1 MEQWTNSMTG
11 QQMAWTGY
19 RRTHEIVSHNDAQH
33 CSVTI
38 SICTVGLLADAGHLH
53 GSRAAAGYVCV
64 LVCAPAML
72 VVSAAML
79 PFGGTLAAGIQLCM
93 RGMCRMPLYYEAKLL
108 FVVWLWHPR
117 SKGAVYLYQHSLQP
131 LLLAH
136 EQTIDRKI
144 EEFKA
149 MGGDFVAGNFSK

>member
-1 MEQWTNSMTG
+1 MFVFWYGACDAPQICMFAHLFDSM
-11 QQMAWTGY
+11 
-19 RRTHEIVSHNDAQH
+19 
-33 CSVTI
+33 SV
-38 SICTVGLLADAGHLH
+38 
-53 GSRAAAGYVCV
+53 
-64 LVCAPAML
+64 
-72 VVSAAML
+72 
-79 PFGGTLAAGIQLCM
+79 AGIFSCM
-93 RGMCRMPLYYEAKLL
+93 RGTCRMPLYYEAKLL

-131 LLLAH
+131 LLLVH

>member
-1 MEQWTNSMTG
+1 VRN
-11 QQMAWTGY
+11 
-19 RRTHEIVSHNDAQH
+19 VS
-33 CSVTI
+33 VW
-38 SICTVGLLADAGHLH
+38 LAPQVYWL
-53 GSRAAAGYVCV
+53 
-64 LVCAPAML
+64 
-72 VVSAAML
+72 
-79 PFGGTLAAGIQLCM
+79 TLAIFTGAERLLDMFVFWCVPQCISM
-93 RGMCRMPLYYEAKLL
+93 RLKVAAKRKHDMHTKVHVWTSCRMPLYYEAKLL

-149 MGGDFVAGNFSK
+149 MGGDFVAGNFSKCAAFSTFDQACE

>member
-1 MEQWTNSMTG
+1 MFVFW
-11 QQMAWTGY
+11 Y
-19 RRTHEIVSHNDAQH
+19 VRLPR
-33 CSVTI
+33 
-38 SICTVGLLADAGHLH
+38 LLNL
-53 GSRAAAGYVCV
+53 RVCFR
-64 LVCAPAML
+64 LC
-72 VVSAAML
+72 
-79 PFGGTLAAGIQLCM
+79 GTLAGGIHLCI
-93 RGMCRMPLYYEAKLL
+93 RGTCRMPLYYEAKLL

>member
-1 MEQWTNSMTG
+1 
-11 QQMAWTGY
+11 
-19 RRTHEIVSHNDAQH
+19 
-33 CSVTI
+33 
-38 SICTVGLLADAGHLH
+38 
-53 GSRAAAGYVCV
+53 
-64 LVCAPAML
+64 
-72 VVSAAML
+72 
-79 PFGGTLAAGIQLCM
+79 M
-93 RGMCRMPLYYEAKLL
+93 RGTCRMPLYYEAKLL

-149 MGGDFVAGNFSK
+149 MGGDFVAGNFSKCVDVWPLEANQLPAAVSHPLRHWTSQPAHCACRAIQWIQANAYGAVQQLQNLQNRVRGWHEGCGCYAVRSSLPL

>member
-1 MEQWTNSMTG
+1 M
-11 QQMAWTGY
+11 
-19 RRTHEIVSHNDAQH
+19 
-33 CSVTI
+33 
-38 SICTVGLLADAGHLH
+38 
-53 GSRAAAGYVCV
+53 YV
-64 LVCAPAML
+64 
-72 VVSAAML
+72 
-79 PFGGTLAAGIQLCM
+79 AGIFTCM
-93 RGMCRMPLYYEAKLL
+93 CGTCRMPLYYEAKLL